1 MEYWIVWMVLGVVLI
16 ILEMFT
22 VTFFVSL
29 FGVSCIVA
37 GVVALITDSY
47 IIQLVFFIVTNI
59 LLLIF
64 VRPLFLRYFLKN
76 KTPSNVNALIGK
88 TFIVSTTINNHANT
102 GYIKSDGD
110 FWKAKST
117 DNSIIIE
124 GESVIVE
131 KLEGNTVYVTKQQV
145 FRGTLKLNF

>member
-1 MEYWIVWMVLGVVLI
+1 MEYWIVWMVLGVILI

-22 VTFFVSL
+22 VTFFISL
-29 FGVSCIVA
+29 FGVACLVA

-88 TFIVSTTINNHANT
+88 TFIVSTTINQWM
-102 GYIKSDGD
+102 I
-110 FWKAKST
+110 
-117 DNSIIIE
+117 
-124 GESVIVE
+124 
-131 KLEGNTVYVTKQQV
+131 
-145 FRGTLKLNF
+145 R

>member
-1 MEYWIVWMVLGVVLI
+1 MEYWIVWMVLGVILI

-22 VTFFVSL
+22 VTFFISL
-29 FGVSCIVA
+29 FGVACLVA

-88 TFIVSTTINNHANT
+88 TFIVSTTINNHSNS

-110 FWKAKST
+110 YWKAKSM
-117 DNSIIIE
+117 DDSIIAE
-124 GESVIVE
+124 GESVVVE
-131 KLEGNTVYVTKQQV
+131 KLEGNSVYVTKQQV
-145 FRGTLKLNF
+145 